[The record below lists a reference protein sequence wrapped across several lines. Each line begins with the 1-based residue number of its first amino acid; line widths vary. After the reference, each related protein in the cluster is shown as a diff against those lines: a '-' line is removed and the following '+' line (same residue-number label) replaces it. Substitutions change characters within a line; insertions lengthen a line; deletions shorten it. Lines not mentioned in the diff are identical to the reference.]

1 MLLGHEWRWDKLRTD
16 KCLFTRAPGK
26 SHGGAVRQLTR
37 ELSWRHQRRFHQIH
51 PVRMELESHLPG
63 QAAPAWAVEVV
74 ACLVVEDLVV
84 VGCRCRC
91 FLGRTG
97 PVD

>member
-1 MLLGHEWRWDKLRTD
+1 
-16 KCLFTRAPGK
+16 
-26 SHGGAVRQLTR
+26 
-37 ELSWRHQRRFHQIH
+37 
-51 PVRMELESHLPG
+51 MELENHLPG
-63 QAAPAWAVEVV
+63 QAAPAWAVGAV
-74 ACLVVEDLVV
+74 ACLVVEEDLVV

>member
-1 MLLGHEWRWDKLRTD
+1 VLIYTCVEGD
-16 KCLFTRAPGK
+16 
-26 SHGGAVRQLTR
+26 GGAVCLLTR
-37 ELSWRHQRRFHQIH
+37 EWSSRHQRRFHQIH
-51 PVRMELESHLPG
+51 PVRMELENHLPG
-63 QAAPAWAVEVV
+63 QAAPAWAVGAV
-74 ACLVVEDLVV
+74 ACLVVEEDLVV